1 MGADLGRRAFVGV
14 TLLAAG
20 LATGTG
26 QAQSD
31 EGADYQVV
39 PTPHPFPEL
48 ETRLKAAIE
57 RAGMLLVTR
66 ASASDGARM
75 RQVTIRGDAVYGV
88 FRNDFAVRLLQ
99 ANVNAGI
106 EAPIR
111 LHLTEEPDGTTSIR
125 YWPPSAVFARYQG
138 DEIMALGQELD
149 PVFAAIVAD
158 AAGPN

>member
-1 MGADLGRRAFVGV
+1 MGAYLGRRAFAG
-14 TLLAAG
+14 AALIAAELMAG
-20 LATGTG
+20 SAR
-26 QAQSD
+26 AQT
-31 EGADYQVV
+31 EMEAGYRVV
-39 PTPHPFPEL
+39 PTPHAFPEL
-48 ETRLKAAIE
+48 EARLKAAIE

-88 FRNDFAVRLLQ
+88 FRNDIAVRMLQ

-125 YWPPSAVFARYQG
+125 YWLPSTVFARYEG
-138 DEIMALGQELD
+138 DEIVALGQELD
-149 PVFAAIVAD
+149 PIFAAIVAD
-158 AAGPN
+158 AAGPT